1 MQNYISKYMEI
12 IAKNGIRNT
21 KQKEHILLELIN
33 SSTHLTAEQ
42 IYHRLKEQ
50 KIGLATIYRNL
61 KLLESLGIVKE
72 IPSGGTSYYEL
83 KLFAR
88 KPLHIHFK
96 CQNCNCMIDMD
107 DPEITMEYVRLNQKV
122 EKKLEAEV
130 MDADI
135 TLLGVCSECK
145 EKLK

>member
-21 KQKEHILLELIN
+21 KQKEYILLELIS

-42 IYHRLKEQ
+42 IHQRVKER

-61 KLLESLGIVKE
+61 KLFESLGIVKE

-96 CQNCNCMIDMD
+96 CLKCNCMTDMD
-107 DPEITMEYVRLNQKV
+107 DSEITMEYVRLNQKV
-122 EKKLEAEV
+122 EKKLGAEV

-135 TLLGVCSECK
+135 TLLGICSACK
-145 EKLK
+145 AKFK